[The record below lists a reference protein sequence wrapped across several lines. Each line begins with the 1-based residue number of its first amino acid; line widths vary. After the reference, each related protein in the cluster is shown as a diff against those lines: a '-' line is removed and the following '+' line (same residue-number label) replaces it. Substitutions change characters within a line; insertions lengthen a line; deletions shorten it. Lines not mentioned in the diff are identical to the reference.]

1 MKIAKGNDKLGKN
14 CLIVSRPVG
23 LTCPSSCFFL
33 GNGCYAEFTEKRF
46 PNARK
51 ASLENLIVS
60 AEDIRAVIQQAI
72 DKNLSIR
79 IHERGD
85 FLLNDKPDKAYIKA
99 WKDACKG
106 YHDIGALPDIW
117 TYSHGYYKV
126 IADLQ
131 NYGIRTYASIHN
143 SEDLKKAKRAGFKL
157 FANCTTIPRKK
168 GGSADA
174 PKLVILDNVK
184 FITCPEQRRGR
195 SNGGVTCTGSGES
208 IKCDLCVRG
217 LANVAFLEH

>member
-23 LTCPSSCFFL
+23 LTCPSSCYFL

-51 ASLENLIVS
+51 ASLENLQPT
-60 AEDIRAVIQQAI
+60 ADEIRAVIQQAI

-99 WKDACKG
+99 WKDAAKSF
-106 YHDIGALPDIW
+106 DNLPDIW
-117 TYSHGYYKV
+117 TYSHGYYPT

-143 SEDLKKAKRAGFKL
+143 SSDLRKAKAARFKL
-157 FANCTTIPRKK
+157 FAYCTTIPRKK
-168 GGSADA
+168 GGSLDA
-174 PKLVILDNVK
+174 PKLVILDEVK
-184 FITCPEQRRGR
+184 FVTCPEQRRGR

>member
-1 MKIAKGNDKLGKN
+1 MKFAVGNEKLGKN

-33 GNGCYAEFTEKRF
+33 HNGCYAEFTEKRF

-51 ASLENLIVS
+51 AAENNIVVS
-60 AEDIRAVIQQAI
+60 YKDIIEIIEKAI
-72 DKNLSIR
+72 AKDYSIR

-85 FLLNDKPDKAYIKA
+85 FLLNDKPDMKYIGA
-99 WKDACKG
+99 WKRALN
-106 YHDIGALPDIW
+106 AFNSLPDIW
-117 TYSHGYYKV
+117 TYSHGYYKS
-126 IADLQ
+126 IANLQ
-131 NYGIRTYASIHN
+131 DFGIRMYASIHN
-143 SEDLKKAKRAGFKL
+143 STDLKAAKKAGFKL
-157 FANCTTIPRKK
+157 FAYCTTIPRKK

-174 PKLVILDNVK
+174 PKLIVLDNEK

-195 SNGGVTCTGSGES
+195 SNGGVTCTGGNDS

>member
-23 LTCPSSCFFL
+23 LTCPSSCYFL

-51 ASLENLIVS
+51 AGFVNLDVT
-60 AEDIRAVIQQAI
+60 ADEVKEVIANAI
-72 DKNLSIR
+72 KNELSIR

-85 FLLNDKPDKAYIKA
+85 FLINDKPDTKYIKA
-99 WKDACKG
+99 WKDACKSF
-106 YHDIGALPDIW
+106 DKLPNIW
-117 TYSHGYYKV
+117 TYTHGYYSD
-126 IADLQ
+126 IAKLQ
-131 NYGIRTYASIHN
+131 NYGIRVYASIHN
-143 SEDLKKAKRAGFKL
+143 SADLKKAKRAGFKL

-168 GGSADA
+168 GGSLDA
-174 PKLVILDNVK
+174 PKLVILDEVK
-184 FITCPEQRRGR
+184 FVTCPEQRRGR

>member
-51 ASLENLIVS
+51 AGFANLEVS
-60 AEDIRAVIQQAI
+60 VDEVCEVIANAI
-72 DKNLSIR
+72 KNGLSIR

-85 FLLNDKPDKAYIKA
+85 FLQNDKPDRAYINA
-99 WKDACKG
+99 WKQATVKFEK
-106 YHDIGALPDIW
+106 LPDIW
-117 TYSHGYYKV
+117 TYTHGYYKV

-143 SEDLKKAKRAGFKL
+143 KVDLKKAQRAGFKL
-157 FANCTTIPRKK
+157 FAYCTTIPRKK
-168 GGSADA
+168 GGSLDA
-174 PKLVILDNVK
+174 PKLVILDEVK
-184 FITCPEQRRGR
+184 FVTCPEQRRGR